1 MARLDDS
8 PRMKR
13 IAMTALLYHRHS
25 PCANPGRR
33 AMMNK
38 PEAIGINHERNFKAG
53 RPWLT
58 D

>member
-1 MARLDDS
+1 
-8 PRMKR
+8 MKR
-13 IAMTALLYHRHS
+13 TAMTALLYHRHS